1 MRAHAGRYFGVA
13 TFGSQVG
20 EEQRPNQRVIVIQ
33 SSTRI
38 ALAAINLLRNAL
50 KVLLDCQFTL
60 RNLGIGVTV
69 ARLTL
74 TQLVLVRI

>member
-1 MRAHAGRYFGVA
+1 M
-13 TFGSQVG
+13 
-20 EEQRPNQRVIVIQ
+20 IQ